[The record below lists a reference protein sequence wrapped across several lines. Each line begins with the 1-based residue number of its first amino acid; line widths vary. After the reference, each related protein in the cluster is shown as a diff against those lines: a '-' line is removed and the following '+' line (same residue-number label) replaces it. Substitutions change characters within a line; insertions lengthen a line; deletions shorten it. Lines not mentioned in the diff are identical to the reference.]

1 MENQKQ
7 DQKALQITKPDSVLR
22 SKWLPEEKLKLSKI
36 IGLTFDL
43 QKQYGKTA
51 EQLSNVVDG
60 FCWAL
65 QRYPSEMVI
74 DGIGKYILIKSD
86 MPTPSDIVKI
96 IDPQPDPFK
105 PDWSIYNRYKK
116 LKEESKYALNQ
127 DEEDYML
134 ACEDFTLRQMPKR
147 TV

>member
-1 MENQKQ
+1 M
-7 DQKALQITKPDSVLR
+7 
-22 SKWLPEEKLKLSKI
+22 EEKSPPRVPKLLNKSLKTSEPWAQNEVGDLATI
-36 IGLTFDL
+36 ITHTFDL
-43 QKQYGKTA
+43 QKQYGKQA
-51 EQLSNVVDG
+51 GQLENVVKG

-65 QRYPSEMVI
+65 KGYSAEIVI
-74 DGIGKYILIKSD
+74 NAFGTYILRHSD